1 MSTSPVASCTTSW
14 CCLVEFGY
22 TLSMVGTSLNC
33 TFSACPGGHQIS
45 QPRCLLCRPCDRGMR
60 KHAANAHLLRPVHA
74 LLGHLCSHSLELLQ
88 RIIAASLLLARQL
101 RHTRNGA
108 AQPPATCGHPL
119 GSSDRTASCQLH
131 SEGLYVL
138 PVTMVRGC
146 CNARNVYRHFLSM
159 CNAGAA
165 HAATTRGRTLLKVQP
180 PLLTGW
186 SLGYKQGCIVYRVVL
201 KPTMY
206 FTATGSL
213 CQARISACR
222 VSMHGSKLLQSNWK
236 PSHGQHSVAIAIVPS
251 VLTHAPV
258 CDDPTS
264 EPLTTAAVRR

>member
-1 MSTSPVASCTTSW
+1 MLQMRTFCGLFTLCLATFAAILLSSSNASLLPVCCSRGSCATRAMVLRSLPPHAGTRLEAATELRVASCIPKD
-14 CCLVEFGY
+14 
-22 TLSMVGTSLNC
+22 C
-33 TFSACPGGHQIS
+33 T
-45 QPRCLLCRPCDRGMR
+45 RWL
-60 KHAANAHLLRPVHA
+60 
-74 LLGHLCSHSLELLQ
+74 
-88 RIIAASLLLARQL
+88 
-101 RHTRNGA
+101 
-108 AQPPATCGHPL
+108 
-119 GSSDRTASCQLH
+119 
-131 SEGLYVL
+131 L

-251 VLTHAPV
+251 VLTHSPV